1 MNIKKVLLTGMM
13 ISVLSCYAFSQTTQ
27 NNSTEV
33 LNLTIEDAVAMAIQN
48 NVSIKQ
54 SKMNLELLEKKNK
67 YSWNSVSPSFSLS
80 SSFSEPLS
88 KVDDW
93 SFSVSGAINL
103 KLSPALGTSMKSAKL
118 AYEAGLVSYNESI
131 RSVEKSIRMSF
142 YQLLNAK
149 ETISSKQL
157 NLESS
162 KRTYETN
169 LAKYNRGSLDQLTVL
184 NSQYSYESAI
194 PEVYSAQIDY
204 QNKLDVFKQSLGL
217 DISTP
222 IEIIGTLDDALIADF
237 ENDEL
242 VFNVE
247 DLPSIKKAKAK
258 IEETENSLAS
268 SKISTY
274 APTVSFAYSQGYKS
288 AVSVMTK
295 ERENGLSNDNNSV
308 TASISIPIDGLLPWS
323 GTGVGNTGALVIE
336 NLENTLKGQKMEL
349 EASKV
354 TSMISVQ
361 NSYNLIKNS
370 QQMLKLNKANFEL
383 AQKTYD
389 MTLAAYNSGSKDLAS
404 LQSAQD
410 NLEKMKFTIQSQKLN
425 IITSVMNLEDT
436 LGIPFGS
443 LK

>member
-1 MNIKKVLLTGMM
+1 
-13 ISVLSCYAFSQTTQ
+13 
-27 NNSTEV
+27 
-33 LNLTIEDAVAMAIQN
+33 
-48 NVSIKQ
+48 
-54 SKMNLELLEKKNK
+54 
-67 YSWNSVSPSFSLS
+67 
-80 SSFSEPLS
+80 
-88 KVDDW
+88 
-93 SFSVSGAINL
+93 
-103 KLSPALGTSMKSAKL
+103 LSPALGTSMKSAKL